1 MRFTQKQDL
10 IHNKNLINL
19 NKSVFKFLTGKERMS
34 NFLNKKGVT
43 INNQYFIDALNN
55 HLKNELKHMRYY
67 LYHASAVTGLHHD
80 EYKELFLKE
89 AAGEMAHV
97 TAFSD
102 LIYGLGGIP
111 TKESNDFEC
120 FKNPEDIIRYALN
133 MEEEVVENYVKLM
146 DDAACMENADGRW
159 LEIFL
164 EGQIQDSR
172 EDVDRFLRI
181 LS

>member
-1 MRFTQKQDL
+1 MPEY
-10 IHNKNLINL
+10 L
-19 NKSVFKFLTGKERMS
+19 NK
-34 NFLNKKGVT
+34 
-43 INNQYFIDALNN
+43 QYFIDSLN
-55 HLKNELKHMRYY
+55 HSLKNELKHLRFY

-102 LIYGLGGIP
+102 VIYGLGGIP

-120 FKNPEDIIRYALN
+120 FSNPEDIIKYALK
-133 MEEEVVENYVKLM
+133 MEEEVVENYVRLM
-146 DDAACMENADGRW
+146 HEAQIADIDVNATW

-172 EDVDRFLRI
+172 EDVDRFRQILRK
-181 LS
+181 